1 MNSGASATCKN
12 GHTFQFGSCGAPVA
26 KLFGGQKPCGCNAF
40 EQTYADGRTTTVSFD
55 NEPWV
60 EVRCVKCHVV
70 HQSRNCPTCGEDV
83 PVSAFRKKGLFAK
96 LG

>member
-1 MNSGASATCKN
+1 MNSSASATCKN
-12 GHTFQFGSCGAPVA
+12 GHTFQFGSCGAPVS
-26 KLFGGQKPCGCNAF
+26 KLFGGTKPCDCKGF
-40 EQTYADGRTTTVSFD
+40 EQIYADGRITTVSFGND
-55 NEPWV
+55 PWI

-70 HQSRNCPTCGEDV
+70 YDNRSCPTCGEVV

>member
-1 MNSGASATCKN
+1 MNSSASATCKN
-12 GHTFQFGSCGAPVA
+12 GHTFQFGSCGAPVQ
-26 KLFGGQKPCGCNAF
+26 KLFGGTKPCGCGAF
-40 EQTYADGRTTTVSFD
+40 EQIYADGRITTVSFG

-70 HQSRNCPTCGEDV
+70 YAHRNCPTCQEAV
-83 PVSAFRKKGLFAK
+83 PVSSFRKKGLFAK